1 MPSRP
6 LDRPAAALASGGS
19 SPMPSRAAR
28 FGLAASL
35 AVLLLGLA
43 ACKEEKKDAAGEP
56 VRPVKTITVVDAAET
71 RTLRYSGSVRARVET
86 ALGFRVPGKMV
97 ERLVDVGQKVESGK
111 TLARLDPTDLKL
123 ALQTAEANVAAARAR
138 VKVADDS
145 RSRARTLN
153 TKGFVADSNLD
164 RASLESDQAAAALEA
179 ALSARDQAA
188 NQIGYADLAADA
200 DGIVTEIRADVGQ
213 VVAAGTPVV
222 TLARDDEKEVAIAV
236 PEQDVVRF
244 SRDMAV
250 RIRFWADRDLTLAGR
265 VREIAGSADPA
276 SRTYAIRVS
285 LPADPRVRLGM
296 TATVEAD
303 VPVAAA
309 SFAVPLAALV
319 RGDGHTRVWVVD
331 PATATVS
338 ARDVALGAVT
348 GDGVRIVDG
357 LTPGD
362 VVVTAGTQFLVA
374 GKKVLLPGTAP
385 APAH

>member
-1 MPSRP
+1 MPS
-6 LDRPAAALASGGS
+6 PASF
-19 SPMPSRAAR
+19 RAAR
-28 FGLAASL
+28 FAALAPLALLLVGLA
-35 AVLLLGLA
+35 G
-43 ACKEEKKDAAGEP
+43 CKEEKADKGGEP
-56 VRPVKTITVVDAAET
+56 IRPVKTITVVDGAET

-86 ALGFRVPGKMV
+86 ALGFRVAGKIV
-97 ERLVDVGQKVESGK
+97 ARNVDVGQRVEAGRI
-111 TLARLDPTDLKL
+111 LASLDPTDLKL
-123 ALQTAEANVAAARAR
+123 ALQTAEANVVAARTR

-145 RSRARTLN
+145 RARARTLN
-153 TKGFVADSNLD
+153 TKGFVTDSNLD
-164 RASLESDQAAAALEA
+164 RAALEADQAVAALEA
-179 ALSARDQAA
+179 AVSARDQAA

-200 DGIVTEIRADVGQ
+200 DGIVTDIRADVGQ

-244 SRDMAV
+244 SRDQAV
-250 RIRFWADRDLTLAGR
+250 RVRFWADRDLTLAGR

-285 LPADPRVRLGM
+285 LAADERVRLGM

-303 VPVAAA
+303 VPVATTA
-309 SFAVPLAALV
+309 FAVPLAALT
-319 RGDGHTRVWVVD
+319 RADGKARVWIVD
-331 PATATVS
+331 PATATV
-338 ARDVALGAVT
+338 APRDVVLGAVT
-348 GDGVRIVDG
+348 ADGVRVVEG
-357 LTPGD
+357 LAPGD